1 MQKKDIAIVGLL
13 CLLSSGCAQKAE
25 TDSLRSQLAES
36 TTQLTKVQEEL
47 DALKEQV
54 LELRQKMNWKEVTED
69 WDRIAFLTPGDEGY
83 STVGFDLGTLT
94 VQLTDVKPY
103 ANGSKVTLRFGNT
116 LSSSITGL
124 KLTVDWGR
132 VKTAGGPDNDSQKS
146 KEANFVQTI
155 RAGAWTAVPIVL
167 EGVPP
172 TELGFVRVSKVSH
185 TGIRLAT

>member
-1 MQKKDIAIVGLL
+1 MQKTGIATIGLF
-13 CLLSSGCAQKAE
+13 CFLSFGCAQKSE
-25 TDSLRSQLAES
+25 TDALRSQLADS

-54 LELRQKMNWKEVTED
+54 TELRQKVNWTEVTED
-69 WDRIAFLTPGDEGY
+69 WDRIAYLTPGDEGY

-116 LSSSITGL
+116 LSSSINGL
-124 KLTVDWGR
+124 KATIDWGR
-132 VKTAGGPDNDSQKS
+132 VKAGGGPDNDSQKS
-146 KEANFVQTI
+146 KDASFVQTI
-155 RAGAWTAVPIVL
+155 RAGAWTAVSIVL